1 MFRFQMNVWDWFKKC
16 FPDPKYKNPR
26 ERTFRFVEEAIEL
39 AQACGASREEVS
51 RIADYVYGRPV
62 GEIRQE
68 VGGVMV
74 TLSTLCS
81 VHKICLSDAAEKEL
95 ARIDTPE
102 VIFKIREKQATKVQ
116 GNDDSVL

>member
-1 MFRFQMNVWDWFKKC
+1 MHSFQMNAWNWFKLC
-16 FPDPKYKNPR
+16 FPDPKYKNIR
-26 ERTFRFVEEAIEL
+26 ERTFRFVEEAFEL
-39 AQACGASREEVS
+39 AQACGASREEV
-51 RIADYVYGRPV
+51 INILDYVYGRPV

-81 VHKICLSDAAEKEL
+81 VHKISLERAAEKEL
-95 ARIDTPE
+95 ERINNPE

-116 GNDDSVL
+116 GNES